1 MTFQRTIRL
10 QSHGLALILRAW
22 HSQDKQHVSA
32 AICSLLALL
41 WLMSSMPLMAQAA
54 SGQKTFVSSSE
65 AVQALV
71 IAARSGDPAE
81 LEPLLGSQAKELIAA
96 GDLGQGKQVLAN
108 FVKAYGQKHSIS
120 AEAQGIEYLQV
131 GPGNW
136 PFPFPI
142 VRDGKMWYFDVDRGN
157 EEILYRRVGRN
168 ELGAIAVCEG
178 YVQSQI
184 EYASKGHDGNPSGIY
199 ASRFRSDAGE
209 QDGLYWVTSESKPAS
224 PMGPLVADAA
234 AAEPEPSG
242 TTTAPYYGYL
252 YKILTAQGP
261 EAEGGAK
268 NYIVNGK
275 LTGGFAMIAYPA
287 HYGSSGVMTFIV
299 NQDGVIYQQDLG
311 DNTADL
317 ASQITAYN
325 PDVSWNPAQN

>member
-1 MTFQRTIRL
+1 MRSQCSIHHRL
-10 QSHGLALILRAW
+10 FGLALLLLTASLW
-22 HSQDKQHVSA
+22 FTTSA
-32 AICSLLALL
+32 
-41 WLMSSMPLMAQAA
+41 PLIAQAI
-54 SGQKTFVSSSE
+54 SGQKTFPSSLE

-71 IAARSGDPAE
+71 TAARSGDPAQ
-81 LEPLLGSQAKELIAA
+81 LEPILGSQAKELISS
-96 GDLGQGKQVLAN
+96 GDLGQAKQVLAD

-120 AEAQGIEYLQV
+120 IEAQGIEYLQV

-157 EEILYRRVGRN
+157 EEIVYRRVGRN

-178 YVQSQI
+178 YVQGQI
-184 EYASKGHDGNPSGIY
+184 EYASKGHDRNPSGIY
-199 ASRFRSDAGE
+199 ASRFHSDAGE
-209 QDGLYWVTSESKPAS
+209 QDGLYWVTSEGKPAS

-234 AAEPEPSG
+234 AEPQQSG
-242 TTTAPYYGYL
+242 TSVAPYYGYL

-268 NYIVNGK
+268 SYIVDGK
-275 LTGGFAMIAYPA
+275 LTGGFALVAYPA
-287 HYGSSGVMTFIV
+287 HYGSSGIMTFIV

-311 DNTADL
+311 DSTADL

-325 PDVSWNPAQN
+325 PDSSWNAAQN

>member
-1 MTFQRTIRL
+1 MRFQHSIQLRSFRL
-10 QSHGLALILRAW
+10 TLLA
-22 HSQDKQHVSA
+22 SM
-32 AICSLLALL
+32 ALL
-41 WLMSSMPLMAQAA
+41 WLVTSVQLIAQAVT
-54 SGQKTFVSSSE
+54 GQKTFASSSE

-71 IAARSGDPAE
+71 TAARSGDLAQ
-81 LEPLLGSQAKELIAA
+81 LEPLLGSHAKELIAS
-96 GDLGQGKQVLAN
+96 GDFGQAKQVLAD
-108 FVKAYGQKHSIS
+108 FVKAYAQKHSIS
-120 AEAQGIEYLQV
+120 VEAQGFEYLQV

-157 EEILYRRVGRN
+157 QEIVYRRVGRN

-184 EYASKGHDGNPSGIY
+184 EYASKGHDGNSSGVY
-199 ASRFRSDAGE
+199 ASRFHSDAGE
-209 QDGLYWVTSESKPAS
+209 QDGLYWATAEGKPAS

-268 NYIVNGK
+268 SYIVNGK
-275 LTGGFAMIAYPA
+275 LTGGFALIAYPA
-287 HYGSSGVMTFIV
+287 HYGSSGIMTFIV

-311 DNTADL
+311 DNTADVT
-317 ASQITAYN
+317 SQITAYN
-325 PDVSWNPAQN
+325 PDSSWNAAQN